1 MKLSIIVPVYN
12 LENYIAETLDSLLA
26 VQFPGSYEILVI
38 NDGSTD
44 QSEAIIRSYQKE
56 NDNVF
61 LFTIENQGV
70 SNARNFGIQNA
81 SGEYLTFVDGDDT
94 VEPNFFARAVSELD
108 SGQYDFVQGNYQ
120 TIDAEGKHNQQH
132 VDTDEVITDRFVML
146 EKFFGPQKTIHN
158 SACGKVYRAEL
169 AKSVRFDRTLRV
181 AEDQKYV
188 HQVLMKARKIKLLS
202 SLCYYYYQ
210 RAGSAIHSLSMD
222 QRRDMLRVLSELKSA
237 HSDELLVTYIERHE
251 FIALLDMYIPAIR
264 HREDA
269 QTIFSEISQL
279 NVRRFFTY
287 LDKNRRIHAIL
298 LFKARR
304 IYDFIL
310 THWR

>member
-12 LENYIAETLDSLLA
+12 LENYIADTLDSLLA
-26 VQFPGSYEILVI
+26 VKFPGSYEILVI

-70 SNARNFGIQNA
+70 SNARNFGIQKA

-94 VEPNFFARAVSELD
+94 VEPDFFARAVSELD

-120 TIDAEGKHNQQH
+120 IIDAEGKHNQQR

-146 EKFFGPQKTIHN
+146 EKFFGPKKIIHN

-169 AKSVRFDRTLRV
+169 AKSARFDRTLRV

-202 SLCYYYYQ
+202 SLCYHYYQ

-222 QRRDMLRVLSELKSA
+222 QRRDMLRVLSEFKSA
-237 HSDELLVTYIERHE
+237 HSDEVLVTYIEQHE
-251 FIALLDMYIPAIR
+251 FIVLLDMYVTAIR

-287 LDKNRRIHAIL
+287 LDKSRRIHAIL
-298 LFKARR
+298 LFKTRR